1 MSRWMRFLMLALGS
15 LWRPKLRPD
24 EESVLTMRSW
34 LTDADISHVNNA
46 AYLTFFE
53 MGRIDLQ
60 LRTGFARLALEKG
73 WAAPMGSIVIQF
85 RKPLRRFQK
94 FRVTARVAYWDERWL
109 YVEHRLE
116 RNGETVA
123 RALARSTI
131 IGKEGR
137 IAPSEA
143 ISALGYSIA
152 PPPMPPAID
161 KFREGEMLMREGA
174 AADQA

>member
-1 MSRWMRFLMLALGS
+1 MSRWMRFLLLAVGS

-24 EESVLTMRSW
+24 EESVLTLRTW

-60 LRTGFARLALEKG
+60 LRTGFVRLAFKKG

-94 FRVTARVAYWDERWL
+94 FRLKTRLACWDDRWL

-116 RNGETVA
+116 RNRETIASALSRSGFVPGTYAPRLSRSRKKRSTAQFTLVA
-123 RALARSTI
+123 RSLS
-131 IGKEGR
+131 
-137 IAPSEA
+137 
-143 ISALGYSIA
+143 L
-152 PPPMPPAID
+152 
-161 KFREGEMLMREGA
+161 
-174 AADQA
+174 